1 VNDVAEISRNG
12 ILLAS
17 RRRYNICAFVVAEH
31 VAQELYE
38 ARGREDGHDVEHWLQ
53 AEHEVIRD
61 LAAEGVLTAR
71 QDSR

>member
-1 VNDVAEISRNG
+1 
-12 ILLAS
+12 
-17 RRRYNICAFVVAEH
+17 
-31 VAQELYE
+31 
-38 ARGREDGHDVEHWLQ
+38 LQ